1 MKHPGWLLFCL
12 ILFVGGGGLLL
23 SQEQKAAPA
32 PERESLAELRANQP
46 TYDPS
51 GRRDPFKNLLGG
63 KELKEK
69 AALGVAPQLFID
81 DINLIGIVKYKK
93 KYTAILSGP
102 QGFPYYFEVGDKLS
116 DGFILSIGDTQVI
129 FRKTNE
135 RGIPLT
141 KPKDIIKEINP
152 EER

>member
-1 MKHPGWLLFCL
+1 MKHPGILLVCLIIFFGGNNLLFP
-12 ILFVGGGGLLL
+12 
-23 SQEQKAAPA
+23 QEQKAAP
-32 PERESLAELRANQP
+32 EREALIDLQMKQP
-46 TYDPS
+46 TYDAS

-69 AALGVAPQLFID
+69 STLGAAPQLFID

-93 KYTAILSGP
+93 KYTAVLSGP
-102 QGFPYYFEVGDKLS
+102 QGFPYYFEIGDKLS
-116 DGFILSIGDTQVI
+116 DGFILSIGETQVI

-141 KPKDIIKEINP
+141 KPKDVIKEINP

>member
-1 MKHPGWLLFCL
+1 MTLLCL
-12 ILFVGGGGLLL
+12 GLLIGGGGFVF
-23 SQEQKAAPA
+23 SQEESQEPQ
-32 PERESLAELRANQP
+32 RETLIDLQMNQP
-46 TYDPS
+46 TYDAS

-69 AALGVAPQLFID
+69 AIIGGTPQLFID
-81 DINLIGIVKYKK
+81 DVNLIGVVKYKK
-93 KYTAILSGP
+93 RFTAVLSGP

-116 DGFILSIGDTQVI
+116 DGFILSITESQVI

-141 KPKDIIKEINP
+141 KPKDIVKEINP

>member
-1 MKHPGWLLFCL
+1 MKKICILLFWVSFL
-12 ILFVGGGGLLL
+12 LAGSSLLF
-23 SQEQKAAPA
+23 SQEQKKP
-32 PERESLAELRANQP
+32 PEGEIFIDLQTNLP
-46 TYDPS
+46 TYEPA
-51 GRRDPFKNLLGG
+51 GRRDPFKNLLAG
-63 KELKEK
+63 KEIKEK
-69 AALGVAPQLFID
+69 TMPGEAPQLYID

-102 QGFPYYFEVGDKLS
+102 QGFPYYFEVGNHLA
-116 DGFILSIGDTQVI
+116 DGFILTINESQVI

-141 KPKDIIKEINP
+141 KPKDIVKEIKP

>member
-1 MKHPGWLLFCL
+1 MKKTCILLFCMGFML
-12 ILFVGGGGLLL
+12 TGSSLLF
-23 SQEQKAAPA
+23 SQEGKAAPEKEILPNSQA
-32 PERESLAELRANQP
+32 VPT
-46 TYDPS
+46 TYDPG

-69 AALGVAPQLFID
+69 TMPGAAPQLYID
-81 DINLIGIVKYKK
+81 DISLIGIVSFKK
-93 KYTAILSGP
+93 KFTAVLSGP
-102 QGFPYYFEVGDKLS
+102 QGFPYYFGVGDKLS
-116 DGFILSIGDTQVI
+116 DGFILSISDTQVV

>member
-1 MKHPGWLLFCL
+1 MKRPGILLLCLSLFLGGSGLLFP
-12 ILFVGGGGLLL
+12 
-23 SQEQKAAPA
+23 QEQKPA
-32 PERESLAELRANQP
+32 PERETLIDLQMNKP
-46 TYDPS
+46 TYDAT

-69 AALGVAPQLFID
+69 SSLGAAPQLFID

-102 QGFPYYFEVGDKLS
+102 QGFPYYFEIGDKLS
-116 DGFILSIGDTQVI
+116 DGFILSIGETQVI

>member
-1 MKHPGWLLFCL
+1 M
-12 ILFVGGGGLLL
+12 
-23 SQEQKAAPA
+23 
-32 PERESLAELRANQP
+32 
-46 TYDPS
+46 TPS

-69 AALGVAPQLFID
+69 APSRGRRLSSIID

-93 KYTAILSGP
+93 RFTAVLSGP

-116 DGFILSIGDTQVI
+116 DGFILSITENQVI

>member
-1 MKHPGWLLFCL
+1 MKKAACLIFCL
-12 ILFVGGGGLLL
+12 SLLLGGVDLLL
-23 SQEQKAAPA
+23 SQEQKTE
-32 PERESLAELRANQP
+32 PEREALLDVQSKQP

-51 GRRDPFKNLLGG
+51 GRRDPFKNLLAG
-63 KELKEK
+63 KEIKDK
-69 AALGVAPQLFID
+69 SIAGGAAQLYID

-93 KYTAILSGP
+93 KFTAILSGP

-116 DGFILSIGDTQVI
+116 DGFILTINETQVI

-135 RGIPLT
+135 RGIPLS
-141 KPKDIIKEINP
+141 KPKDMIKEINP

>member
-1 MKHPGWLLFCL
+1 MKQAAVTLFCL
-12 ILFVGGGGLLL
+12 SLLLGGGGFLS
-23 SQEQKAAPA
+23 SQEVSQE
-32 PERESLAELRANQP
+32 PERETLIDLQTNQP
-46 TYDPS
+46 TYDAS

-69 AALGVAPQLFID
+69 TPAGGTPQLYID
-81 DINLIGIVKYKK
+81 DVNLIGIVKYKK
-93 KYTAILSGP
+93 RFTAVLSGP

-116 DGFILSIGDTQVI
+116 DGFILSITDSQVI

>member
-1 MKHPGWLLFCL
+1 MKHTAIVLICLGFLL
-12 ILFVGGGGLLL
+12 GGGGVLFA
-23 SQEQKAAPA
+23 QEEKKA
-32 PERESLAELRANQP
+32 PERETLIDLQTNQI

-69 AALGVAPQLFID
+69 TPIGATPQLFID

-93 KYTAILSGP
+93 RFTAVLSGP
-102 QGFPYYFEVGDKLS
+102 QGFPYYFEVGDKLT
-116 DGFILSIGDTQVI
+116 DGFILSIAETQVI